1 MKKSVFFVFGL
12 LMLIL
17 FTVSITKP
25 VSAKAYPDVIPL
37 PNGFRPEG
45 IVIGHGHTAY
55 AGSLANGDI
64 YVVDLRSG
72 AGEIL
77 VQGPGTPAVGLSY
90 DRRSGYLFVSGGP
103 NGDARIYDTGS
114 GELVMAYQLTTPGTT
129 FINDVIVTRQAAYLT
144 DSFNPFIYRIP
155 LSGKGRL
162 PDLAEVEQIPLSDD
176 FVFLPGEFNANGIE
190 ASANGRYLIV
200 VNSSTGTLYRV
211 DPNTGDALA
220 IELGGDVVTN
230 GDGLIRQ
237 GNTLYV
243 VRNFLNQIAVVKLD
257 SDFTNGVIVDTIT
270 SDAFRIPTTADV
282 FGSSLYAVNAR
293 FDTTPTPDT
302 AYEIVRVQR

>member
-1 MKKSVFFVFGL
+1 MKKSYFYILGL
-12 LMLIL
+12 LLMVLVTI
-17 FTVSITKP
+17 SIAKP
-25 VSAKAYPDVIPL
+25 VSAKAFPDVIPL
-37 PNGFRPEG
+37 PDGFRPEG
-45 IVIGHGHTAY
+45 IVIGKRFTAY

-64 YVVDLRSG
+64 YMVDLRSG

-103 NGDARIYDTGS
+103 NGDARVYDTGS
-114 GELVMAYQLTTPGTT
+114 GELVMTYQLATPGTT
-129 FINDVIVTRQAAYLT
+129 FINDVIVTRRAAYLT

-155 LSGKGRL
+155 LSAKGRL
-162 PDLAEVEQIPLSDD
+162 PDSADVEQIPLSDD

-190 ASANGRYLIV
+190 ASRNGRFLLI
-200 VNSSTGTLYRV
+200 VNSSTGILYRV

-220 IELGGDVVTN
+220 VDLDGDVLTN
-230 GDGLIRQ
+230 GDGLVRR

-243 VRNFLNQIAVVKLD
+243 VRNFLNQIAVVKLAR
-257 SDFTNGVIVDTIT
+257 DFTNGVIVDTIT

-282 FGSSLYAVNAR
+282 FGRSLYAVNAR
-293 FDTTPTPDT
+293 FDTPPAPET